1 MPCQR
6 DVQEESLRRG
16 LERLQRKVEAGLT
29 PQEGRAV
36 YIRLMA
42 RAIKDT
48 KAAHDSLNAKVFD
61 SLAASQRRRTQNQ
74 AQVWAWFEEWQAE
87 VDIYTDWIFKWED
100 VLEEAVENHGRA
112 VNTAS
117 HPVTN
122 TIIPV
127 QQIEK
132 TCPKDKRIDHA
143 LFAKEMAMI
152 APTAQ
157 KVAKIAPAVKF
168 VPELPHAGGLTSS
181 SPLEV
186 SPSSLPEVSHLS
198 HLPLEVSSSFPQGVS
213 SSSLPEVIFS
223 IHLPPEVSSSSP
235 PEVSHLS
242 PFPPEF
248 SSSSLPEV

>member
-1 MPCQR
+1 MPRQR

-112 VNTAS
+112 VSLTPCHQHHN
-117 HPVTN
+117 PG
-122 TIIPV
+122 
-127 QQIEK
+127 
-132 TCPKDKRIDHA
+132 
-143 LFAKEMAMI
+143 
-152 APTAQ
+152 
-157 KVAKIAPAVKF
+157 PAD
-168 VPELPHAGGLTSS
+168 
-181 SPLEV
+181 
-186 SPSSLPEVSHLS
+186 
-198 HLPLEVSSSFPQGVS
+198 
-213 SSSLPEVIFS
+213 
-223 IHLPPEVSSSSP
+223 
-235 PEVSHLS
+235 
-242 PFPPEF
+242 
-248 SSSSLPEV
+248 